1 MSTDPTTTGDS
12 TPEVPANPTVTAF
25 QQMAE
30 PFLKQVDAM
39 TAAIPDLQ
47 MHHPAITPFVRKHLN
62 VPNDFLSTTV
72 AVVEQTPALQGV
84 MAPAASRSDLQY
96 IDAFK
101 PLLDRVGALYDAL
114 EYTIRAKK
122 ASLGVAAL
130 QAYVIAKG
138 FARNPGDTVTA
149 IHVANMQRDLKRKGI
164 GRKKTTPSPE
174 TPQPPATLA
183 SQA

>member
-1 MSTDPTTTGDS
+1 MSTDPITTSDS
-12 TPEVPANPTVTAF
+12 TPEVPTTPTVTAL
-25 QQMAE
+25 QQIAE

-39 TAAIPDLQ
+39 AAAIPDLQ
-47 MHHPAITPFVRKHLN
+47 VHHPAITPFVRKHQN

-72 AVVEQTPALQGV
+72 AVAEQMPTLHAV
-84 MAPAASRSDLQY
+84 MEPAASRNDLQY

-138 FARNPGDTVTA
+138 FARNPGDAVTA

-164 GRKKTTPSPE
+164 GRKKATSSPE
-174 TPQPPATLA
+174 TPQA
-183 SQA
+183 